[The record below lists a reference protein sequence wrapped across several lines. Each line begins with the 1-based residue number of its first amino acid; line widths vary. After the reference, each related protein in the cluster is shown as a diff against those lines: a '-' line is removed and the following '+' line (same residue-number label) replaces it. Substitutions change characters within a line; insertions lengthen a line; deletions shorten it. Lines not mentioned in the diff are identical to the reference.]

1 MITIGLEEARI
12 ILLIILII
20 CSLAIFG
27 RPKDWSFRSK
37 RGVKLNVEHN
47 IDGSYRIKTDL
58 KDPETQRIMAEESKR
73 LNDWWESSKNCKHK

>member
-37 RGVKLNVEHN
+37 RGVKLNVEH
-47 IDGSYRIKTDL
+47 DYFGGFRVKTDL